1 MRYYQNFKRLFG
13 DMCVMVV
20 AALLLSVSLVSCDE
34 HEPVDLGIHPGHI
47 LLADGNVVNKDEYF
61 SRGDSTAVGIIFSE
75 MIDNE
80 YYLAVMLN
88 ELPPLQFCDSL
99 LGMVQ
104 GTSCDITALDGR
116 TNTIALWNSFDN
128 KTFHGSPLANAAYSA
143 HEYGMSDF
151 IPSVAEMKMLYA
163 QRGTVNSIIER
174 LNKQDARYAAV
185 PLSTD
190 RATDDCWYWTSTEV
204 KDNQALQAWL
214 FSLNSGTA
222 HETGKEKVHHARKV
236 YVYNPYKSN

>member
-1 MRYYQNFKRLFG
+1 MRYYQKFKRLFG

-20 AALLLSVSLVSCDE
+20 AALLLSASLVSCDE
-34 HEPVDLGIHPGHI
+34 HEPIDMDIHPGHI
-47 LLADGNVVNKDEYF
+47 LLADGNVIKSEDYF
-61 SRGDSTAVGIIFSE
+61 NRGDSTAVGIIFSE
-75 MIDNE
+75 MIDSE

-99 LGMVQ
+99 LGMKQ
-104 GTSCDITALDGR
+104 GTSCDISALDGR
-116 TNTIALWNSFDN
+116 FNTIALWNSFDN

-163 QRGTVNSIIER
+163 QRSKVNKIITQ
-174 LNKQDARYAAV
+174 LNEQSPRYAAV

-190 RATDDCWYWTSTEV
+190 PATTDCWYWTSTEV
-204 KDNQALQAWL
+204 KDNQAYQAWL

>member
-1 MRYYQNFKRLFG
+1 MKYYPFFKRLFG
-13 DMCVMVV
+13 DIGVMLV
-20 AALLLSVSLVSCDE
+20 AVLLLSASLVSCDE
-34 HEPVDLGIHPGHI
+34 HEPIDLGIHPGHI
-47 LLADGNVVNKDEYF
+47 LLADGNVVNSDDYF
-61 SRGDSTAVGIIFSE
+61 LRGDSTAVGIIFSE

-80 YYLAVMLN
+80 YYLAVMLS

-104 GTSCDITALDGR
+104 GTSCDLDAYDGR
-116 TNTIALWNSFDN
+116 HNTIALWNSFDN

-151 IPSVAEMKMLYA
+151 VPSVAEMKLLYS
-163 QRGTVNSIIER
+163 QRDKVNDVIER
-174 LNKQDARYAAV
+174 LNKQDVRYAAV

-214 FSLNSGTA
+214 FSMNSGTP

-236 YVYNPYKSN
+236 YVYKPFKSN